1 MQERSFCQWCCHD
14 VVMDDVKVLYY
25 AFGVYFPL

>member
-1 MQERSFCQWCCHD
+1 MLERSFCQWCCHD

-25 AFGVYFPL
+25 VFGVYFSL